1 MDKRQ
6 IAEADCT
13 IEELCYVDIFQV
25 TIPSGVVHKLR
36 LQEEV
41 GKYVVKNCYFRKV
54 ECINEGG

>member
-25 TIPSGVVHKLR
+25 TIPSGVLHKLR

-41 GKYVVKNCYFRKV
+41 G
-54 ECINEGG
+54 INVS